1 MKTRRVKEIDNYQAL
16 GYLLLAC
23 KNQKIDKETARELM
37 GSMNYMFDLKTE
49 VEAGEQGFH
58 WLRRED

>member
-1 MKTRRVKEIDNYQAL
+1 MDNYQAL

-23 KNQKIDKETARELM
+23 KNQKIDKDTARKLM
-37 GSMNYMFDLKTE
+37 GSMKYMFDLKTE
-49 VEAGEQGFH
+49 VEAEEQGFH